1 MDRGACSLA
10 VSENCRKLSER
21 LPWAGGGLCP
31 TVSRLRGC
39 RGGVRVRMSL
49 RARSFRSGMIR
60 CGASER
66 ERLFFRRS
74 ERLTKATSRPYS
86 VGKTFLLFF
95 CFVVPA
101 RKCRMFAVLCALFE
115 RRLRQNR
122 QRENR
127 NVRQLSPDRGH
138 RRRAGRRRKSDS
150 TRRFGSPVYRNGG
163 YSYGLFFLS
172 GVAVQRDEH
181 LVDPGGIHIDDFEIE
196 IMP

>member
-1 MDRGACSLA
+1 M
-10 VSENCRKLSER
+10 
-21 LPWAGGGLCP
+21 CP
-31 TVSRLRGC
+31 TVSRLRDC

-60 CGASER
+60 YGASEQ

-101 RKCRMFAVLCALFE
+101 RKCRMFAALCALFE

-127 NVRQLSPDRGH
+127 NVRQLPPDRGH

-150 TRRFGSPVYRNGG
+150 IRRCGLRFGSPVYRNGG
-163 YSYGLFFLS
+163 YSCGLFLLS

-181 LVDPGGIHIDDFEIE
+181 LVDPCGVHIDDFEIE
-196 IMP
+196 IVP